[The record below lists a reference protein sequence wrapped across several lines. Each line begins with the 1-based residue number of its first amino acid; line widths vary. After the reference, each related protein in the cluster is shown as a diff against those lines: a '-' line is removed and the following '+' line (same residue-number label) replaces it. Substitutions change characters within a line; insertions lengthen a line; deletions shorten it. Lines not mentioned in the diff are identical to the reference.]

1 MNKRDARLVKKQIL
15 KCLTT
20 DFKYKSG
27 KITRLNNALFDRKEG
42 YQIYSGI
49 TLEMIMDAVVLGIYL
64 ALSDTDGPGSEKEPP
79 K

>member
-27 KITRLNNALFDRKEG
+27 RLTRHNNALFDKKEG
-42 YQIYSGI
+42 YQIYSEI
-49 TLEMIMDAVVLGIYL
+49 DLTMIMDAITLGIYL
-64 ALSDTDGPGSEKEPP
+64 ALSDTDGPGSEKTTTE
-79 K
+79 

>member
-27 KITRLNNALFDRKEG
+27 RITRTNSALFDKKEG
-42 YQIYSGI
+42 YQIYNGI
-49 TLEMIMDAVVLGIYL
+49 DLTTIMDAIALGIYL
-64 ALSDTDGPGSEKEPP
+64 ALSDSEGQGSEKKTAE
-79 K
+79 